1 MPYYVFWC
9 FGKEYAKM
17 KEVSVSHLSLS
28 IKGKRILDDI
38 TFTMQSGKIYGLV
51 GRNGSG
57 KTMLLKCACGYLK
70 PSSGEILIDG
80 MRFDNNESIK
90 QKIGIIIENP
100 GFLEEYT
107 AYYNLKILST
117 IGKKLTKNE
126 IYAVMEQVGLKDAEK
141 KKVKKY
147 SLGMKQRLAF
157 AQAIMEGQ
165 DFLVLDEPTN
175 GIDKD
180 GLEMMHSVLLDMKAR
195 GKIILLASHNTED
208 TKLLCDKIYKIED
221 GKFCSLSLRK

>member
-1 MPYYVFWC
+1 
-9 FGKEYAKM
+9 M
-17 KEVSVSHLSLS
+17 KEVSVNHLSLL
-28 IKGKRILDDI
+28 IKGKHILDDI
-38 TFTMQSGKIYGLV
+38 TLTMQSGKIYGLT

-80 MRFDNNESIK
+80 MRFDNNENIK

-126 IYAVMEQVGLKDAEK
+126 IYAVMEQTGLKGVEK

-180 GLEMMHSVLLDMKAR
+180 GLEMMHSVLLEMKAK
-195 GKIILLASHNTED
+195 GKIVLLASHNKED
-208 TKLLCDKIYKIED
+208 IELLCDEIYKMEN
-221 GKFCSLSLRK
+221 GKIQRINWLAKI